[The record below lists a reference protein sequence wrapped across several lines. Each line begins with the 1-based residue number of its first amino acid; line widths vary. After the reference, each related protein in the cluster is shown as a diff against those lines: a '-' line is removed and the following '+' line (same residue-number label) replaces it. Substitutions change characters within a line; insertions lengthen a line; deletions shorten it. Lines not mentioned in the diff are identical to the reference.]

1 MFHRQTVL
9 VLAAWCA
16 SVAAG
21 SWAMLE
27 YELRPAATHT
37 AEARWPTASA
47 VELDRAR
54 PTLVLFLHPHCP
66 CSRAT
71 LHELDVLASAYA
83 GKFALQVLLVRPPGV
98 TEDWEQTQLARAARQ
113 IRGAVVSC
121 DESGQEAERFGAT
134 TSGEA
139 LLYAADGR
147 LLFQGGLT
155 AARGHEGD
163 NAGRTAITALI
174 SPKQPIADQA
184 SLRKQIECARTAVYG
199 CRLIHQP
206 SR

>member
-27 YELRPAATHT
+27 YELRPAATR
-37 AEARWPTASA
+37 AAGARWPAASA

-71 LHELDVLASAYA
+71 LHELDVLASTHA
-83 GKFALQVLLVRPPGV
+83 GEFVLHVLLVRPPGV
-98 TEDWEQTQLARAARQ
+98 AEDWEQTHLARAVRQ

-163 NAGRTAITALI
+163 SAGRTALTALI
-174 SPKQPIADQA
+174 APALPATDKPGS
-184 SLRKQIECARTAVYG
+184 RKGMECARTAVYG
-199 CRLIHQP
+199 CPLFHQP